1 MYDLEDKVNFSV
13 FPSLQGGPHNHG
25 IAGVA
30 VALKQ
35 VSAAQKL
42 DEKKLYLYRCNTLL
56 PRSTFS
62 YEEVDN
68 C

>member
-1 MYDLEDKVNFSV
+1 MYDLEDRVNFSV

-35 VSAAQKL
+35 VSAVPKL
-42 DEKKLYLYRCNTLL
+42 DEMNLDLHRCSTLL
-56 PRSTFS
+56 PRSGVS
-62 YEEVDN
+62 Y
-68 C
+68 

>member
-1 MYDLEDKVNFSV
+1 MYDLEDRVNFSV

-35 VSAAQKL
+35 VGAVPKL
-42 DEKKLYLYRCNTLL
+42 DEMNLDLHRCSTLL
-56 PRSTFS
+56 PRSSVS
-62 YEEVDN
+62 Y
-68 C
+68 

>member
-35 VSAAQKL
+35 VSTRTWWK
-42 DEKKLYLYRCNTLL
+42 ETLFL
-56 PRSTFS
+56 LMQHFITQVYCFLLRSW
-62 YEEVDN
+62 
-68 C
+68 

>member
-35 VSAAQKL
+35 VSTVHNL
-42 DEKKLYLYRCNTLL
+42 DKKFYLYRCNTLL
-56 PRSTFS
+56 PRSPIS
-62 YEEVDN
+62 Y
-68 C
+68 